1 MKTLSQ
7 RDFKGAEPEFKWA
20 TVDKDGTACLWSLAP
35 VYFKHLGKWAFR
47 DCDIGAG
54 RAYPIGTGYL
64 FGQVVERKTPWWR
77 RLFTA
82 WLDAVPT
89 FSDADRYRFARD
101 VMFDNQL
108 WEVWSA
114 IRFAERYDFDAE
126 RYDACIDKAMAEC
139 IERGIWK

>member
-7 RDFKGAEPEFKWA
+7 RDFKHLPSDFK
-20 TVDKDGTACLWSLAP
+20 VLVVNKDGKAWAYTHSPIYCKSSGCWQAHPDDKGVGVW
-35 VYFKHLGKWAFR
+35 FLGG
-47 DCDIGAG
+47 D
-54 RAYPIGTGYL
+54 YL

-77 RLFTA
+77 RVFTA

-89 FSDADRYRFARD
+89 FSDADRYRFCRD
-101 VMFDNQL
+101 SMFDNQL
-108 WEVWSA
+108 WEVYSA